1 MTKNKKDKLGT
12 VGFAKT
18 IELQNLINTLNNT
31 TVGNLNAEITA
42 LKNRCTLLESQV
54 LALQSHTHT
63 YEDTTIADTA
73 DGSGAASS
81 TTKTTGGVS

>member
-1 MTKNKKDKLGT
+1 MRANKKEKLGT

-42 LKNRCTLLESQV
+42 LKNRCTYLENSMTTLQSQV
-54 LALQSHTHT
+54 DTLLNHTHT
-63 YEDTTIADTA
+63 YDD
-73 DGSGAASS
+73 DGV
-81 TTKTTGGVS
+81 TKTTSGVA